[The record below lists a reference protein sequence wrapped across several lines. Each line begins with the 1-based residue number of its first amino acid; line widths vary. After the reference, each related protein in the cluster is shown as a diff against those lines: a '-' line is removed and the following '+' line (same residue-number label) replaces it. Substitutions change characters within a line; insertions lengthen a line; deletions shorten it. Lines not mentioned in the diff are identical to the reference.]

1 MLRYLPKAEWAK
13 TPLVKVVRRSTP
25 KAWPDEHVED
35 VLHRMQELS
44 LTALPVLDRE
54 SNALIGSVTSQEI
67 HELITMDIG
76 GKH

>member
-1 MLRYLPKAEWAK
+1 
-13 TPLVKVVRRSTP
+13 
-25 KAWPDEHVED
+25 
-35 VLHRMQELS
+35 MQELS
-44 LTALPVLDRE
+44 LTALPVLERE